1 MRAGDTGKEARV
13 PMNIAVLQGNLATD
27 VRLRTTTTGKEVAS
41 FKLAVNRPGKDA
53 GADFVWVKVWNGSAV
68 ACEKYLAKGSPVLVD
83 GSIRTSRIADGDGF
97 KEYVEVNARQVTFLS
112 RGNGNGN
119 GASGEPEVT
128 VTVETAT
135 PDPEAHAKAVEEARA
150 ALAALEAANA
160 AEGEQ
165 EAVPA
170 TVVEDDDIPF

>member
-13 PMNIAVLQGNLATD
+13 PMNITVLQGNLATD

-68 ACEKYLAKGSPVLVD
+68 ACDKYLAKGSPVLVD

-119 GASGEPEVT
+119 GATSGEEMPESV
-128 VTVETAT
+128 VT
-135 PDPEAHAKAVEEARA
+135 PDADAHAKAVEEARA
-150 ALAALEAANA
+150 ALAALEANA

-165 EAVPA
+165 ETVPA
-170 TVVEDDDIPF
+170 TIVEDDDIPF